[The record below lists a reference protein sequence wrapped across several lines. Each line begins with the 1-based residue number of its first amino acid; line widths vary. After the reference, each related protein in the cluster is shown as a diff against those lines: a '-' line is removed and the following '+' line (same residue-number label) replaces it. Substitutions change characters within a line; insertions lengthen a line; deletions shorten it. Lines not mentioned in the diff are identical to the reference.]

1 MTFKIKEGVSIAG
14 SQLSD
19 GNRNLTATSLTAD
32 AGTGSTS
39 STTGTVIVTGGVGV
53 SENLNIGGNLGVG
66 GTFNITGETTISG
79 GLVVGGNLTVNGTTT
94 TVNSTTVT
102 VDDKNIELG
111 SVATPTNTT
120 ADGGG
125 ITLKGASDK
134 TITWLNSTNRWTFNT
149 GIEAVSIQ
157 NTPIGSST
165 ASTGAF
171 TTLSASGTTTL
182 SGLLNANLGIAV
194 DTDKFTVADA
204 TGNTVIA
211 GTLNVSGTT
220 TLAAVSATTGGFSG
234 QVTSTVATGSAPL
247 VVASTTKVT
256 NLNADLLDGFNTDT
270 ANTAS
275 TIPVR
280 DASRNL
286 NFSNA
291 VMSGAT
297 SGTTTL
303 QPTAAASG
311 TLTLPAATDTLVGR
325 ATTDTLTN
333 KTVNLTN
340 NTVSGTLAQFNTAL
354 SDADFVSIAGTETLT
369 NKTLTNPTI
378 NAGSGVIVLPGAI
391 SPAQTAEGSVV
402 WDTDNDLLTVG
413 TGSTRKTLVD
423 TDSTQTLTNK
433 TLTSPT
439 ITGVSPVITL
449 TGDVTGT
456 GTLTNLGS
464 VSFATTIAA
473 NSVALGT
480 DTTGNYVATIAG
492 TTDQITVT
500 GSGSETAAITLALP
514 QSIATTSNPTFAG
527 ATLDAVQIGITAA
540 NEIDTSSGNL
550 TIDSAGGT
558 VTVDDNL
565 IVSGDLTVNGT
576 TTTINATTV
585 TVDDKNIE
593 LGSVASPTNTTADG
607 GGITLKGATDKTF
620 NWVNATTAWT
630 SSEDLNLLT
639 GKVYEING
647 TPVLSGTTLGSGVT
661 TSSLTTVGTIG
672 TGTWQGSVI
681 NSTYGGT
688 GVNNGGRT
696 VTVNTGNLTFTAQ
709 AAGSSVT
716 VPSTGTLTT
725 TSNNLS
731 VFAATTSAQLA
742 GVISDETGS
751 GALVFANTPT
761 LVTPVIGAATGTS
774 LSVTGQLTSTAAVGT
789 APLVVTSTTRV
800 ANLNVATAGTADT
813 WTTAR
818 TITIGSTGKSVNGSA
833 GVSWTLAE
841 IGAQASG
848 NYLTT
853 DTNQTISSIKTT
865 NNGINGLQVGGLTNA
880 SSFAPDTNSFAAQPF
895 SELWHD
901 LFAFLRFYPTTF
913 ETSNGTT
920 FSGATLNRE
929 LFAQK
934 ENQSISVINGTSIL
948 AARWTFSSTAFGSA
962 RWLVIGHS
970 FTSPAPNKTV
980 LVESSANAG
989 VSWTTRHQSTY
1000 TTVAQNVY
1008 HRLDDYAGDD
1018 RIRVTITWLSG
1029 STINLSMIR
1038 LLTARPGDQGRGK
1051 ENQLP
1056 FTWNGDQDVTIGRDL
1071 SANRVTSTVATGTSP
1086 LVVTS
1091 TTRVANLNAATA
1103 GVADTANTWTTARTI
1118 TVGNTGKSV
1127 NGSANVSWSLSEI
1140 GAQAAGNYVT
1150 TDTTQ
1155 TISGLKTF
1163 SNTLTAGA
1171 ITADSLTFTTNTTP
1185 VTFIKDDNL
1194 TSWQYANK
1202 SFSVAGQESAPAG
1215 IFFKPDGLS
1224 MYVIGSTGDDVN
1236 EYVLSVAWDVST
1248 AAFVR
1253 TSVLIGE
1260 TGPTGVFFKPD
1271 GLSMFVIGST
1281 NDTVREFSLST
1292 AWNISSITFVRD
1304 FSVTAQDSVPQDL
1317 WFRPDGTKMYMIGS
1331 TNDRVYE
1338 YNLSTA
1344 WNISTASFLQF
1355 FSVAAQETTPTAIV
1369 FNGDGTKMYV
1379 LGATGADI
1387 TRYSLSTPWNIST
1400 ATVFNN
1406 FYIGFQESSPNG
1418 LFINFDTDTAYVVG
1432 TGSDTVFQYRTLTDG
1447 IELTISSGLFIEG
1460 SLYTN
1465 NNLVTTGGARIDGV
1479 LNVSSPTTLQS
1490 SLSVASSATLGSSVN
1505 MSTTTGTISIGTA
1518 QTTGTTSIGG
1528 TAQTGTITVGQ
1539 STSAQILNIATG
1551 ANTSGVTKTVNIGT
1565 NGVSG
1570 STTNIN
1576 IGSDVGGA
1584 LGTTTVNSNLTVAG
1598 NLTINGTTSTVNST
1612 TVTIDDP
1619 IFTLGGDTAPTIDD
1633 NKDRGIEFRY
1643 FDTAARIGFFGYDDS
1658 AAKFVFLTAATNTS
1672 EVFSGTKG
1680 EIDASVDWTNILN
1693 KPDPVVTVTLTGD
1706 VTGTGNATLT
1716 DLASGTISFAT
1727 TIAANSVAL
1736 GTDTTGN
1743 YVATVAAGTPG
1754 AMTGTSGL
1762 IITAAAGEG
1771 TAATIAHADTSSVA
1785 DLTSDNSG
1793 STFIQDISFTFDT
1806 FGHVTAASVATGNAL
1821 TSQAN
1826 DFGVF
1831 AINGTDSG
1839 FTWGAANTN
1848 TNQTAD
1854 VVSDTLTFVKGG
1866 GINLYTNTV
1875 AGTDAIK
1882 IEHADTSSVTD
1893 LTAAANTFIAGQT
1906 YDTYGHVT
1914 ARTTGTVDFTVAA
1927 NYAFQTVAVSGQSNV
1942 VADTSSD
1949 TLTFAAGGAITI
1961 TTDAGTDTVTI
1972 AHTDTSSVANLTS
1985 DNSGSTFIQ
1994 DISFT
1999 FDTFG
2004 HVTAASVATGNA
2016 LTSQAND
2023 FGVFAINGTD
2033 SGFTWGAANTN
2044 TNQTADTTSD
2054 TLTFVKGG
2062 GINLYT
2068 NTVAGTDAI
2077 KIEHADT
2084 SSVTDLTAAANT
2096 FITAQTY
2103 DTYGHVLTR
2112 TTGTVDFTVA
2122 ANHAFQTIA
2131 VSGQSNVVAD
2141 SSTDTLTLI
2150 AGTAITIT
2158 TNATN
2163 DTVTIAHTDTS
2174 SVSSFSSDNA
2184 GNTFIQDIS
2193 FGFDTNGHVTSA
2205 SVATGTVSGFSTTAF
2220 STVTVSDTDSGY
2232 TWAATG
2238 SAVAD
2243 STADTVTLVSGA
2255 GINIDVDATLDA
2267 VRVTNTDRGSA
2278 QNIFKNIAVSGQST
2292 VIADGNDDTL
2302 TFIAGANITITTN
2315 ATNDSITIAATGPGD
2330 TSTPTLQVVTT
2341 QGATTSNAISIT
2353 NATASTSTTTG
2364 ALIVSGGVG
2373 INGALNATT
2382 KSFIIPHPTKENK
2395 LLRHGSLEGPEF
2407 GVYVRGKL
2415 TGNNVIELPDYW
2427 INLVDPD
2434 SITVDLT
2441 PIGKHQKLYV
2451 KDIANNQVIVG
2462 NDSLFTSD
2470 VNCFY
2475 VVWAE
2480 RKDVGKLEVEGDE

>member
-1 MTFKIKEGVSIAG
+1 
-14 SQLSD
+14 
-19 GNRNLTATSLTAD
+19 
-32 AGTGSTS
+32 
-39 STTGTVIVTGGVGV
+39 
-53 SENLNIGGNLGVG
+53 
-66 GTFNITGETTISG
+66 
-79 GLVVGGNLTVNGTTT
+79 
-94 TVNSTTVT
+94 
-102 VDDKNIELG
+102 
-111 SVATPTNTT
+111 
-120 ADGGG
+120 
-125 ITLKGASDK
+125 
-134 TITWLNSTNRWTFNT
+134 
-149 GIEAVSIQ
+149 
-157 NTPIGSST
+157 
-165 ASTGAF
+165 
-171 TTLSASGTTTL
+171 
-182 SGLLNANLGIAV
+182 
-194 DTDKFTVADA
+194 
-204 TGNTVIA
+204 
-211 GTLNVSGTT
+211 
-220 TLAAVSATTGGFSG
+220 
-234 QVTSTVATGSAPL
+234 
-247 VVASTTKVT
+247 
-256 NLNADLLDGFNTDT
+256 
-270 ANTAS
+270 
-275 TIPVR
+275 
-280 DASRNL
+280 
-286 NFSNA
+286 
-291 VMSGAT
+291 MSGAT

-311 TLTLPAATDTLVGR
+311 TLTLPAATDTLVAR

-333 KTVNLTN
+333 KTLNLTN
-340 NTVSGTLAQFNTAL
+340 NTVTGTLAQFNTAL

-464 VSFATTIAA
+464 VSFTTTIAA

-565 IVSGDLTVNGT
+565 IVSGNLTINGT
-576 TTTINATTV
+576 TTTINATTI

-672 TGTWQGSVI
+672 TGTWQGTVI
-681 NSTYGGT
+681 SSTYGGT

-742 GVISDETGS
+742 GVINDETGS

-865 NNGINGLQVGGLTNA
+865 NNGINGLQVGGLTNT
-880 SSFAPDTNSFAAQPF
+880 SSFSPDLNSFAAQPF

-913 ETSNGTT
+913 ETSNGTS
-920 FSGATLNRE
+920 FSSATLNRE

-934 ENQSISVINGTSIL
+934 ENQTIQVINGTSIL

-970 FTSPAPNKTV
+970 WSTPTPNKTV

-1000 TTVAQNVY
+1000 TNIAQNVY

-1018 RIRVTITWLSG
+1018 QIRVTITWVSG
-1029 STINLSMIR
+1029 GTINLSMIR

-1071 SANRVTSTVATGTSP
+1071 SANRLTSTVAPGTSP

-1202 SFSVAGQESAPAG
+1202 SFSVAGQESAPTG

-1260 TGPTGVFFKPD
+1260 TGPTGIFFKPD

-1369 FNGDGTKMYV
+1369 FSGDGTKMYV

-1400 ATVFNN
+1400 AVVFNN
-1406 FYIGFQESSPNG
+1406 FYVGFQESGPSG

-1432 TGSDTVFQYRTLTDG
+1432 TGSDRVFQYRTLTDG

-1479 LNVSSPTTLQS
+1479 LNVSSPTSLQS
-1490 SLSVASSATLGSSVN
+1490 SLFVGSTATLNSTVN
-1505 MSTTTGTISIGTA
+1505 MPTTTGTISIGTS
-1518 QTTGTTSIGG
+1518 QTTGTTTIGG
-1528 TAQTGTITVGQ
+1528 TAQTGTLTLGR
-1539 STSAQILNIATG
+1539 STSAQILDIAVG

-1576 IGSDVGGA
+1576 INSAVSGS
-1584 LGTTTVNSNLTVAG
+1584 LGTTTVNSDLTVTG
-1598 NLTINGTTSTVNST
+1598 NLTINGTTTTVNST

-1619 IFTLGGDTAPTIDD
+1619 VFTLGGDTAPTIDD

-1643 FDTAARIGFFGYDDS
+1643 FDTAARVGFFGYDDS
-1658 AAKFVFLTAATNTS
+1658 SGKFTFLTAATNAS

-1680 EIDASVDWTNILN
+1680 EVDASVDWSNILN

-1743 YVATVAAGTPG
+1743 YVATVAAGTP
-1754 AMTGTSGL
+1754 AAQTGTSGL
-1762 IITAAAGEG
+1762 VITAAAGEG
-1771 TAATIAHADTSSVA
+1771 TAATIAHA
-1785 DLTSDNSG
+1785 
-1793 STFIQDISFTFDT
+1793 
-1806 FGHVTAASVATGNAL
+1806 
-1821 TSQAN
+1821 
-1826 DFGVF
+1826 
-1831 AINGTDSG
+1831 
-1839 FTWGAANTN
+1839 
-1848 TNQTAD
+1848 
-1854 VVSDTLTFVKGG
+1854 
-1866 GINLYTNTV
+1866 
-1875 AGTDAIK
+1875 
-1882 IEHADTSSVTD
+1882 
-1893 LTAAANTFIAGQT
+1893 
-1906 YDTYGHVT
+1906 
-1914 ARTTGTVDFTVAA
+1914 
-1927 NYAFQTVAVSGQSNV
+1927 
-1942 VADTSSD
+1942 
-1949 TLTFAAGGAITI
+1949 
-1961 TTDAGTDTVTI
+1961 
-1972 AHTDTSSVANLTS
+1972 DTSSVANLTS

-2054 TLTFVKGG
+2054 TLTFVKGP

-2084 SSVTDLTAAANT
+2084 SSVANLTSDNSGSTFIQDISFTFDTFGHVTAASVATGNALTSQANDFGVFAINGTDSGFTWGAANT
-2096 FITAQTY
+2096 NTNQTADVVS
-2103 DTYGHVLTR
+2103 DTLTFVKGPGINLY
-2112 TTGTVDFTVA
+2112 TSTVAGTDAIKIETDFTVS
-2122 ANHAFQTIA
+2122 ANHAFQTVA

-2141 SSTDTLTLI
+2141 SNTDTLTFV
-2150 AGTAITIT
+2150 AG
-2158 TNATN
+2158 
-2163 DTVTIAHTDTS
+2163 
-2174 SVSSFSSDNA
+2174 
-2184 GNTFIQDIS
+2184 
-2193 FGFDTNGHVTSA
+2193 
-2205 SVATGTVSGFSTTAF
+2205 
-2220 STVTVSDTDSGY
+2220 
-2232 TWAATG
+2232 
-2238 SAVAD
+2238 
-2243 STADTVTLVSGA
+2243 GA
-2255 GINIDVDATLDA
+2255 
-2267 VRVTNTDRGSA
+2267 
-2278 QNIFKNIAVSGQST
+2278 
-2292 VIADGNDDTL
+2292 
-2302 TFIAGANITITTN
+2302 ITITTN
-2315 ATNDSITIAATGPGD
+2315 ATNDSITIAHSDTSSVANLSSSNSGNTFIQGLTLSFDTYGHVTGATASTGTVSGFATNAFSTVTVSDTDSGFTWAATGSAAADSTADTVTFVSGAGINVD
-2330 TSTPTLQVVTT
+2330 VDTTNDAVRITNTDRGSAQNIFKNVAVSGQTTVVADNNNDTLTLIAGANITITTNATDDSITITSTGAGETSTPTLQVVTT
-2341 QGATTSNAISIT
+2341 QGATTSNAIVIT
-2353 NATASTSTTTG
+2353 NSTASTSTTTG
-2364 ALIVSGGVG
+2364 ALRVTGGVG
-2373 INGALNATT
+2373 IQGALNATS
-2382 KSFIIPHPTKENK
+2382 KSFDISHPTKSGMR
-2395 LLRHGSLEGPEF
+2395 LRHGSLEGPEF
-2407 GVYVRGKL
+2407 GVYVRGRL
-2415 TGNNVIELPDYW
+2415 TGVDLIELPDYW
-2427 INLVDPD
+2427 QGLVDETT
-2434 SITVDLT
+2434 ITVTLT
-2441 PIGKHQKLYV
+2441 PVGAYQALYV
-2451 KDIANNQVIVG
+2451 KSTSITHVNISVDNKPQTDI
-2462 NDSLFTSD
+2462 DCYYT
-2470 VNCFY
+2470 
-2475 VVWAE
+2475 VWAE
-2480 RKDVGKLEVEGDE
+2480 RKDIDKIQVESNDDDNKL

>member
-171 TTLSASGTTTL
+171 TALSASGTTTL

-280 DASRNL
+280 DASKNL

-311 TLTLPAATDTLVGR
+311 TLTLPAATDTLVAR

-333 KTVNLTN
+333 KTLNLTN
-340 NTVSGTLAQFNTAL
+340 NTVTGTLAQFNTAL

-565 IVSGDLTVNGT
+565 IVSGNLTINGT
-576 TTTINATTV
+576 TTTINATTI

-672 TGTWQGSVI
+672 TGTWQGTVI
-681 NSTYGGT
+681 SSTYGGT

-742 GVISDETGS
+742 GVINDETGS

-880 SSFAPDTNSFAAQPF
+880 SSFSPDLNSFAAQPF

-913 ETSNGTT
+913 ETSNGTS
-920 FSGATLNRE
+920 FSSATLNRE

-934 ENQSISVINGTSIL
+934 ENQSIQVINGTSIL

-970 FTSPAPNKTV
+970 FTTPAPNKTV

-1000 TTVAQNVY
+1000 TNIAQNVY

-1071 SANRVTSTVATGTSP
+1071 SANRLTSTVATGTSP

-1127 NGSANVSWSLSEI
+1127 NGSADVSWSLSEI

-1202 SFSVAGQESAPAG
+1202 SFSVAGQESAPTG

-1304 FSVTAQDSVPQDL
+1304 FSVAAQDSVPQDL

-1418 LFINFDTDTAYVVG
+1418 LFINFATDTAYVVG
-1432 TGSDTVFQYRTLTDG
+1432 TGSDTVFQYSTLTDG
-1447 IELTISSGLFIEG
+1447 VELTISSGLFIEG

-1490 SLSVASSATLGSSVN
+1490 SLFVGSTATLNSTVN
-1505 MSTTTGTISIGTA
+1505 MPTTTGTISIGTS
-1518 QTTGTTSIGG
+1518 QTTGTTTIGG
-1528 TAQTGTITVGQ
+1528 TAQTGTLTLGR
-1539 STSAQILNIATG
+1539 STSAQILDIAVG

-1576 IGSDVGGA
+1576 INSAVSGS
-1584 LGTTTVNSNLTVAG
+1584 LGTTTVNSDLTVTG
-1598 NLTINGTTSTVNST
+1598 NLTINGTTTTVNST

-1619 IFTLGGDTAPTIDD
+1619 VFTLGGDTAPTIDD

-1643 FDTAARIGFFGYDDS
+1643 FDTAARVGFFGYDDS
-1658 AAKFVFLTAATNTS
+1658 SGKFTFLTAATNAS

-1680 EIDASVDWTNILN
+1680 EVDASVDWSNILN

-1743 YVATVAAGTPG
+1743 YVATVAAGTP
-1754 AMTGTSGL
+1754 AAQTGTSGL
-1762 IITAAAGEG
+1762 VITAAAGEG
-1771 TAATIAHADTSSVA
+1771 TAATIAHA
-1785 DLTSDNSG
+1785 
-1793 STFIQDISFTFDT
+1793 
-1806 FGHVTAASVATGNAL
+1806 
-1821 TSQAN
+1821 
-1826 DFGVF
+1826 
-1831 AINGTDSG
+1831 
-1839 FTWGAANTN
+1839 
-1848 TNQTAD
+1848 
-1854 VVSDTLTFVKGG
+1854 
-1866 GINLYTNTV
+1866 
-1875 AGTDAIK
+1875 
-1882 IEHADTSSVTD
+1882 
-1893 LTAAANTFIAGQT
+1893 
-1906 YDTYGHVT
+1906 
-1914 ARTTGTVDFTVAA
+1914 
-1927 NYAFQTVAVSGQSNV
+1927 
-1942 VADTSSD
+1942 
-1949 TLTFAAGGAITI
+1949 
-1961 TTDAGTDTVTI
+1961 
-1972 AHTDTSSVANLTS
+1972 DTSSVANLTS

-2054 TLTFVKGG
+2054 TLTFVKGP

-2084 SSVTDLTAAANT
+2084 SSVANLTSDNSGSTFIQDISFTFDTFGHVTAASVATGNALTSQANDFGVFAINGTDSGFTWGAANT
-2096 FITAQTY
+2096 NTNQTADVVS
-2103 DTYGHVLTR
+2103 DTLTFVKGPGINLY
-2112 TTGTVDFTVA
+2112 TSTVAGTDAIKIETDFTVS
-2122 ANHAFQTIA
+2122 ANHAFQTVA

-2141 SSTDTLTLI
+2141 SNTDTLTFV
-2150 AGTAITIT
+2150 AG
-2158 TNATN
+2158 
-2163 DTVTIAHTDTS
+2163 
-2174 SVSSFSSDNA
+2174 
-2184 GNTFIQDIS
+2184 
-2193 FGFDTNGHVTSA
+2193 
-2205 SVATGTVSGFSTTAF
+2205 
-2220 STVTVSDTDSGY
+2220 
-2232 TWAATG
+2232 
-2238 SAVAD
+2238 
-2243 STADTVTLVSGA
+2243 GA
-2255 GINIDVDATLDA
+2255 
-2267 VRVTNTDRGSA
+2267 
-2278 QNIFKNIAVSGQST
+2278 
-2292 VIADGNDDTL
+2292 
-2302 TFIAGANITITTN
+2302 ITITTN
-2315 ATNDSITIAATGPGD
+2315 ATNDSITIAHSDTSSVANLSSSNSGNTFIQGLTLSFDTYGHVTGATASTGTVSGFATNAFSTVTVSDTDSGFTWSATGSAAADSTADTVTFVSGAGINVD
-2330 TSTPTLQVVTT
+2330 VDTTNDAVRITNTDRGSAQNIFKNVAVSGQTTVVADNNNDTLTLIAGANITITTNATDDSITITSTGAGETSTPTLQVVTT
-2341 QGATTSNAISIT
+2341 QGATTSNAIVIT
-2353 NATASTSTTTG
+2353 NSTASTSTTTG
-2364 ALIVSGGVG
+2364 ALRVTGGVG
-2373 INGALNATT
+2373 IQGALNATS
-2382 KSFIIPHPTKENK
+2382 KSFDISHPTKSGMR
-2395 LLRHGSLEGPEF
+2395 LRHGSLEGPEF
-2407 GVYVRGKL
+2407 GVYVRGRL
-2415 TGNNVIELPDYW
+2415 TGVDLIELPDYW
-2427 INLVDPD
+2427 QGLVDETT
-2434 SITVDLT
+2434 ITVTLT
-2441 PIGKHQKLYV
+2441 PVGAYQALYV
-2451 KDIANNQVIVG
+2451 KSTSITHVNISVDNKPQTDI
-2462 NDSLFTSD
+2462 DCYYT
-2470 VNCFY
+2470 
-2475 VVWAE
+2475 VWAE
-2480 RKDVGKLEVEGDE
+2480 RKDIDKIQVESNDDDNKL